1 MIDAVP
7 LAHGLGGQQ
16 DLPIPLSLAVTGSVA
31 ALVVSFT
38 VLAVAWRRPR
48 YDGRPG
54 LALPA
59 LGRLVLSGPFQ
70 AALKVLGLLFLAYTV
85 MVATLGEDLL
95 TNPIFGIF
103 LVWLWVGVVPASIL
117 LGPAFKAISPHRTL
131 VELLARATGADPEDG
146 IASYPAPLG
155 YWPAA
160 LGLLA
165 FVWFELIYPFSTEL
179 GPVRL
184 WLAAYFGVMLVGG
197 AVFGTRF
204 FERADPFE
212 VYSSLLARLSP
223 WGVEPD
229 AVSRRR
235 LLLRSPLANLDATV
249 ARPGLVAV
257 VSVLLGSTAYDSF
270 REAAFWVRWVQT
282 SDVSPTLVANLAM
295 LGTILLVAG
304 LFTAA
309 CMLTP
314 VGGGTD
320 RRALPAAFAH
330 AVVPIIAGYMVAHY
344 ATYWFERGQ
353 VTLAQVSDPFSDGA
367 DWFGTAGLGVDY
379 WLSEH
384 PEFLATLKV
393 VAVVLGHVVGV
404 VASHERA
411 VGLLPRRHQLT
422 GQLSLLVVMVVFT
435 AGGLSLL
442 FAG

>member
-1 MIDAVP
+1 MLRTIDAVP

-16 DLPIPLSLAVTGSVA
+16 DLPVPLSLAVTGSVA

-38 VLAVAWRRPR
+38 VLALAWRSPR
-48 YDGRPG
+48 YAGRPG
-54 LALPA
+54 VGVPA
-59 LGRLVLSGPFQ
+59 LGRVVLSGPFQ
-70 AALKVLGLLFLAYTV
+70 AALKLLGLLVLAYTV
-85 MVATLGEDLL
+85 MVATLGQDLL
-95 TNPIFGIF
+95 TNPVFGIF
-103 LVWLWVGVVPASIL
+103 LVWLWVGIVPASIL

-131 VELLARATGADPEDG
+131 VELLARATGADPRDG
-146 IASYPAPLG
+146 VVDHPVRLG

-184 WLAAYFGVMLVGG
+184 WLAAYLGLMLVGG

-204 FERADPFE
+204 FELADPFE

-223 WGVEPD
+223 WAVED
-229 AVSRRR
+229 GR
-235 LLLRSPLANLDATV
+235 LLLRSPLANLDTTP

-257 VSVLLGSTAYDSF
+257 VAVLLGSTAYDSF
-270 REAAFWVRWVQT
+270 REAAPWVRWVQA
-282 SDVSPTLVANLAM
+282 SDLPPTLVANLAM
-295 LGTILLVAG
+295 LGTILLVAA
-304 LFTAA
+304 LFTVATL
-309 CMLTP
+309 LTP
-314 VGGGTD
+314 VRDGTD

-330 AVVPIIAGYMVAHY
+330 AALPIVAGYMVAHY
-344 ATYWFERGQ
+344 TTYWFERGQ
-353 VTLAQVSDPFSDGA
+353 VTLAQVSDPFSSGA
-367 DWFGTAGLGVDY
+367 DWFGTAGLGVNY

-384 PEFLATLKV
+384 PGFLATLKV

-422 GQLSLLVVMVVFT
+422 GQLPLLVVMIVLT

-442 FAG
+442 FAA